1 MAVGQPNEHEAQMQ
15 LRAAFHAFGTL
26 RCCATSTLPLGEESI
41 DALALHLVAVFQNRS
56 GLIRKIL
63 L

>member
-1 MAVGQPNEHEAQMQ
+1 MTVGYPKEYEAQTE

-26 RCCATSTLPLGEESI
+26 RCCATRTLPLGEESI